1 MNRKLAIVLWLLGL
15 PGILVLLRHLLQTL
29 PAGPAEVSVGVVA
42 AASGAQYGL
51 LLTAAVYAGARLAHR
66 TGLQAPLLSAW
77 LERRPLA
84 PALRAL
90 CMPAV
95 GGGLCGVAILAVYQ
109 AVLPSDLRLLQQSQA
124 VPLEVRLLYG
134 GITEEILLRWGLMS
148 LLAWGL
154 WRVWRGRPGHLP
166 AAAAWTA
173 IGLSALLFG
182 IAHLPAA
189 FSLFGERA
197 PDAVLPVLAANTAFG
212 VVAGLLYWR
221 RGLEAAILGHMLAH
235 AGFAALTM
243 FRS

>member
-1 MNRKLAIVLWLLGL
+1 MNWKLAIVLWLLGL
-15 PGILVLLRHLLQTL
+15 PGIVALLRHLLQTL
-29 PAGPAEVSVGVVA
+29 SAAPAEVPAGVIAV
-42 AASGAQYGL
+42 ASGAQYGL

-77 LERRPLA
+77 LDNRPLA

-95 GGGLCGVAILAVYQ
+95 GGGLCGVAILAAYRS
-109 AVLPSDLRLLQQSQA
+109 VLPPDLKPLLQDHA
-124 VPLEVRLLYG
+124 VPLAVRLLYG
-134 GITEEILLRWGLMS
+134 GVTEEILLRWGLMS

-166 AAAAWTA
+166 AAAAWIA

-182 IAHLPAA
+182 IAHLPAT

-197 PDAVLPVLAANTAFG
+197 TDAVLPVLAANTAFG
-212 VVAGLLYWR
+212 VVAGVLYWR
-221 RGLEAAILGHMLAH
+221 RGLEAAILGHVLAH

-243 FRS
+243 IPD